1 MRLRLLLV
9 VSIVLA
15 FGVAVSGALAG
26 EGSPPSP
33 RKLCTKGHWQQQG
46 FKSESKCVNFLQSV
60 QQDCKSVEGK
70 FGADNQNGTVAGAK
84 VLWTCNGDGV
94 TDDFADNVLF
104 PACFILGNTASW
116 SLNGT
121 QGVSAMTCFRT

>member
-1 MRLRLLLV
+1 MRFRLLLV
-9 VSIVLA
+9 LSIVLA
-15 FGVAVSGALAG
+15 FGVAVSAALAG
-26 EGSPPSP
+26 EGTPPSP

-60 QQDCKSVEGK
+60 QQDCRSVEGK
-70 FGADNQNGTVAGAK
+70 FGADNQTGNNLTK

-94 TDDFADNVLF
+94 TVDFFENVLA
-104 PACFILGNTASW
+104 PACFILGNSASW

>member
-1 MRLRLLLV
+1 MRLRMLV
-9 VSIVLA
+9 VLSVLLA
-15 FGVAVSGALAG
+15 LGIAVSGALAG

-46 FKSESKCVNFLQSV
+46 FKSESKCVNVLQSV
-60 QQDCKSVEGK
+60 QQECRSVEGK
-70 FGADNQNGTVAGAK
+70 FGTDNQTANDVDK

-94 TDDFADNVLF
+94 TADFFGNVLA
-104 PACFILGNTASW
+104 PDCFFFGNSAAW
-116 SLNGT
+116 NLNGT